1 MSMADTRLWER
12 LRRWFTPDRARRTVA
27 VVLLVLGFLIGLAYG
42 SWTRVCAGRACP
54 SIAVL
59 DDYRPQQASKVY
71 AVDGRLITELG
82 YERRTVIPLQE
93 MSPYVREAFVAV
105 EDKRFYHHHGIDY
118 ARILGALKADILTQ
132 SFNQGFS
139 TITMQL
145 ARNVFPDR
153 LTRRKSLI
161 RKLREVRVALELE
174 RTYSKDRILELYL
187 NQIELGNSAFGV
199 QTAAQRYFGKSAHD
213 LNLPEAAMLAALP
226 KAPAHYNP
234 RRYPARA
241 VQRRNLVLDLMQEQ
255 GYITAAQAEEAKAY
269 PLLLSA
275 RADYGDVAPY
285 FVEWIRQ
292 QLDDRFGR
300 DLYEKGFRIY
310 TTLDL
315 DTQQAAERTLEAQL
329 EAIENG
335 AYGRFPHKT
344 YAQYME
350 AGGNAGN
357 EDLSA
362 TPYLQGAMVAMDTSG
377 AVRAMV
383 GGRDFDDSK
392 FNRATQAERQPGS
405 TFKLFVYS
413 AAIRA
418 GHSPDEMLPDSAIS
432 LPMPDG
438 TIWEPHNY
446 EEDETNTGPETLRRA
461 LALSINLIAIRLG
474 MELGPDAV
482 VAEARKYGISTPV
495 PAVPAMFIGSASVI
509 PMEMVSAYTVPATLG
524 VRALPY
530 AILRV
535 EDADGKVL
543 YEQQPHR
550 ERVMSADEA
559 YVLNDMLRDVI
570 RYGTASGAVRRA
582 GFTLPAGGKTGTTN
596 DFTDVWFIGYTRDLV
611 AGFWMGFDTPQTIRY
626 NAQGGLYAAPAWAEF
641 MKEVYERRP
650 SPGDWVRP
658 TGMVQREID
667 ITSGKLATPYCPA
680 SVRRWEVFSP
690 NNVPTEFCPLHP
702 GPGHAVPAAAAAA
715 PPPGDGG
722 LKPPKPRPPSGAGP

>member
-1 MSMADTRLWER
+1 MADTRSTGF
-12 LRRWFTPDRARRTVA
+12 RRWFSPDRARRTVTFL
-27 VVLLVLGFLIGLAYG
+27 LLVVGFVVGLAYG

-59 DDYRPQQASKVY
+59 DYYRPQQASKVY
-71 AVDGRLITELG
+71 AEDGRLITELG

-93 MSPYVREAFVAV
+93 MPPYLREAFIAV
-105 EDKRFYHHHGIDY
+105 EDKRFYQHHGIDY
-118 ARILGALKADILTQ
+118 GRILGALKANVL
-132 SFNQGFS
+132 SWSWSQGFS

-145 ARNVFPDR
+145 ARNVFRDR
-153 LTRRKSLI
+153 ISREKTLT
-161 RKLREVRVALELE
+161 RKLREARVALELE
-174 RTYSKDRILELYL
+174 HTYSKDRILELYL
-187 NQIELGNSAFGV
+187 NQINLGNGAYGV
-199 QTAAQRYFGKSAHD
+199 QTAAQRYFGKPAHD

-226 KAPAHYNP
+226 KGPGMYNP
-234 RRYPARA
+234 RRHPARA
-241 VQRRNLVLDLMQEQ
+241 VERRNLVLELMRQQ
-255 GYITAAQAEEAKAY
+255 GYITAEQCAEAQAY
-269 PLLLSA
+269 PLALAA
-275 RADYGDVAPY
+275 RSDYGDVAPY

-300 DLYEKGFRIY
+300 DLYEKGYRVY

-315 DTQQAAERTLEAQL
+315 DMQEAAERTLEAQL
-329 EAIENG
+329 EAIEGG
-335 AYGRFPHKT
+335 AYGKFPHRT

-350 AGGNAGN
+350 SNAAAASN
-357 EDLSA
+357 EEQTS

-418 GHSPDEMLPDSAIS
+418 GHSPDETLPDSALS

-438 TIWEPHNY
+438 TIWEPHNF
-446 EEDETNTGPETLRRA
+446 EEEEHPGPTTLRDA
-461 LALSINLIAIRLG
+461 LALSINLVAIRLG

-495 PAVPAMFIGSASVI
+495 PAVPSMFIGSASVI
-509 PMEMVSAYTVPATLG
+509 PIEMVSAYTVPATLG
-524 VRALPY
+524 VRAAPFG
-530 AILRV
+530 IVRV
-535 EDADGKVL
+535 EDADGKVIF
-543 YEQQPHR
+543 EPQPRR
-550 ERVMSADEA
+550 ERVMSTDQA

-570 RYGTASGAVRRA
+570 RYGTASGAVKRA

-596 DFTDVWFIGYTRDLV
+596 DFTDVWFIGYTHELV
-611 AGFWMGFDTPQTIRY
+611 AGFWMGFDTPQTIRN
-626 NAQGGLYAAPAWAEF
+626 NAQGGLYAAPAWATF

-650 SPGDWVRP
+650 PSGDWTKP

-702 GPGHAVPAAAAAA
+702 GPGGTPAAAGDSAKAAKGS
-715 PPPGDGG
+715 P
-722 LKPPKPRPPSGAGP
+722 GAGG